1 MGEANF
7 YYFTCLN
14 MADGDEEID
23 MEDGDQGE
31 PRSPNQPVT
40 LINFLSAQRPSSND
54 DPDDDDSPRDPFD
67 DLRTLS
73 GDSVSPIIGFNLET
87 LARMR
92 DSGVSST
99 TALALLQEAV
109 RIGKTNVISVIL
121 EAYNDQFLDLNA
133 VDSLGKTPLFWSV
146 MHGIPEIT
154 RLLINNGADINEA
167 TLPTRSL
174 LHWAAWQ
181 GNDEV
186 IQCLLENGADVNAFD
201 VYSKTPLH
209 LCCES
214 LNYHGSAAL
223 LKHGADATLTDSD
236 DCEPLH
242 VLCANGGVRIAQML
256 LETCPV
262 DVNASSQMGTPLH
275 LACKYNHVSLVRLLV
290 ANGADVNALHPPAV
304 GAIASKVTPRFSPL
318 SSIFADVSSGS
329 KDEYS
334 MLLILEYLLNKGAYV
349 HWRNVDET
357 VETPIVGAMKG
368 GFESCALLL
377 VRHGSPTD
385 VTVDG
390 VSVLLKACQLKMRGF
405 VDAMLAIGTDLG
417 DEQWLRAPE
426 HPDSLAEELDI
437 LSVLRESHLTEPYS
451 LRTLSA
457 SMVRSSLCRLSNASI
472 SERIDALPLPKTL
485 KSTLKLEDVD
495 LREYVKINELD

>member
-1 MGEANF
+1 M
-7 YYFTCLN
+7 
-14 MADGDEEID
+14 DDEESSPA
-23 MEDGDQGE
+23 
-31 PRSPNQPVT
+31 PRQPMT
-40 LINFLSAQRPSSND
+40 LMNFLSAQRPND
-54 DPDDDDSPRDPFD
+54 TADDDDSPRSPFD

-73 GDSVSPIIGFNLET
+73 SDSNSPIIGFNLDT
-87 LARMR
+87 LSRLR
-92 DSGVSST
+92 DSGVSPA

-109 RIGKTNVISVIL
+109 RIGKTSVISVIL
-121 EAYNDQFLDLNA
+121 DSYKDQCLDLNA

-154 RLLINNGADINEA
+154 RLLIDNGADIDKA

-186 IQCLLENGADVNAFD
+186 IQCLLESGADVNAFD

-223 LKHGADATLTDSD
+223 LNHGADVTLTDSD

-242 VLCANGGVRIAQML
+242 LLCANGGDRIAQML
-256 LETCPV
+256 LETCAV
-262 DVNASSQMGTPLH
+262 DVNASSQIGTPLH

-290 ANGADVNALHPPAV
+290 ANGADVNALHPPSAGDV
-304 GAIASKVTPRFSPL
+304 ASKLTPRFSPL

-334 MLLILEYLLNKGAYV
+334 MLLILEYLLNKGAFV
-349 HWRNVDET
+349 HWRQVDDS

-390 VSVLLKACQLKMRGF
+390 VSLLLKACQLKMKGL
-405 VDAMLAIGTDLG
+405 VDALLAIGVDLG

-426 HPDSLAEELDI
+426 QPDSLAEELDI
-437 LSVLRESHLTEPYS
+437 LSVLRETHIKEPYS

-457 SMVRSSLCRLSNASI
+457 SVVRRRLCRLTNASV
-472 SERIDALPLPKTL
+472 SEKIDALPLPKTL
-485 KSTLKLEDVD
+485 KSTLKLESID

>member
-1 MGEANF
+1 MSNQQQEDDDREAD
-7 YYFTCLN
+7 
-14 MADGDEEID
+14 A
-23 MEDGDQGE
+23 MEGRPIVRQ
-31 PRSPNQPVT
+31 QIT
-40 LINFLSAQRPSSND
+40 LMNFLSAQRVPSIVN
-54 DPDDDDSPRDPFD
+54 DDDDDDDESPRSPFD
-67 DLRTLS
+67 DLRSLS
-73 GDSVSPIIGFNLET
+73 TTDSMSPIIAFNLET
-87 LARMR
+87 LSRLR
-92 DSGVSST
+92 DSGVSSA

-109 RIGKTNVISVIL
+109 RIGKTSVIKVIL
-121 EAYNDQFLDLNA
+121 DSYRDQCLDLNA

-154 RLLINNGADINEA
+154 RLLLEHGADINKA

-214 LNYHGSAAL
+214 LNFHGSKAL
-223 LKHGADATLTDSD
+223 LNYGADPTLTDSD

-242 VLCANGGVRIAQML
+242 LLCANGGVRIAQLL
-256 LETCPV
+256 LESCSL
-262 DVNASSQMGTPLH
+262 DVNACSQMGTPLH

-290 ANGADVNALHPPAV
+290 AHGADVNALHPQAV
-304 GAIASKVTPRFSPL
+304 MPIGAVSDVKLVPRFSPL
-318 SSIFADVSSGS
+318 SSVFSDVTSGT

-334 MLLILEYLLNKGAYV
+334 MLLILEYLLKKGAFV
-349 HWRNVDET
+349 HWRQVDPS

-377 VRHGSPTD
+377 LRHGSPID

-390 VSVLLKACQLKMRGF
+390 VSVLLKACQMRMKGF
-405 VDAMLAIGTDLG
+405 VDALLTLGIDLG

-426 HPDSLAEELDI
+426 HPDSLEEELDI
-437 LSVLRESHLTEPYS
+437 LSVLRESHLKEPYTLKTIASSVVRARLCS
-451 LRTLSA
+451 LT
-457 SMVRSSLCRLSNASI
+457 NASI
-472 SERIDALPLPKTL
+472 IERADQLPLPKSL
-485 KSTLKLEDVD
+485 ISSLKLEDFD
-495 LREYVKINELD
+495 LRDYVKMSELD

>member
-1 MGEANF
+1 LM
-7 YYFTCLN
+7 
-14 MADGDEEID
+14 
-23 MEDGDQGE
+23 
-31 PRSPNQPVT
+31 
-40 LINFLSAQRPSSND
+40 NFLSAQRHNEASD
-54 DPDDDDSPRDPFD
+54 GDSPRSPFD
-67 DLRTLS
+67 DLRTMS
-73 GDSVSPIIGFNLET
+73 GNSASPIIGFNLET
-87 LARMR
+87 LSRLR
-92 DSGVSST
+92 DSGVSAA

-109 RIGKTNVISVIL
+109 RIGKTSVISVIL
-121 EAYNDQFLDLNA
+121 DSYKDQCLDLNA

-154 RLLINNGADINEA
+154 RLLIDNGADIDKA

-186 IQCLLENGADVNAFD
+186 IQCLLESGADVNAFD

-223 LKHGADATLTDSD
+223 LNHGADVTLTDSD

-242 VLCANGGVRIAQML
+242 LLCANGGVRIAQML
-256 LETCPV
+256 LESCAV
-262 DVNASSQMGTPLH
+262 DVNASSQIGTPLH

-290 ANGADVNALHPPAV
+290 AHGADVNALHPPTADV
-304 GAIASKVTPRFSPL
+304 AMKLTPRFSPL

-334 MLLILEYLLNKGAYV
+334 MLLILEYLLNKGAFV
-349 HWRNVDET
+349 HWRHADET

-390 VSVLLKACQLKMRGF
+390 VSLLLKACQLKMKGL
-405 VDAMLAIGTDLG
+405 VDALLAIGVDLG

-426 HPDSLAEELDI
+426 QPDSLAEELDI
-437 LSVLRESHLTEPYS
+437 LSVLRETHFKEPYS
-451 LRTLSA
+451 MRTLSA
-457 SMVRSSLCRLSNASI
+457 SVVRRCLCRLTNSSV
-472 SERIDALPLPKTL
+472 SEKIDALPLPKTL
-485 KSTLKLEDVD
+485 RSTLKLESID
-495 LREYVKINELD
+495 LRDYVKMNELD